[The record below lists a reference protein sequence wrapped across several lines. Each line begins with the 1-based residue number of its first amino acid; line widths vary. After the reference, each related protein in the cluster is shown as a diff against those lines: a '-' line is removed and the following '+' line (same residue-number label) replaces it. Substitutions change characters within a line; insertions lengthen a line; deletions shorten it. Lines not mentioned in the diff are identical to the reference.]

1 MEYGITVH
9 LIQELCRQDDGNRH
23 YLNPPG
29 GNMITG
35 WSQINGDW
43 YIFNTS
49 GHQLSGWVYTYGLW
63 YYMDPTNQNKM
74 ATGWITDTSGN
85 QYFINA
91 DGTWRG

>member
-1 MEYGITVH
+1 MQTGFVDI
-9 LIQELCRQDDGNRH
+9 DGNRY

-35 WSQINGDW
+35 WNQINGDW

-74 ATGWITDTSGN
+74 VTGWITDTSGN